1 VQVEWTQGA
10 RISLARIRDFNL
22 ERSEQWAVRVETR
35 LRERA
40 ESLAQSA
47 FAARRI
53 AFGLRAL
60 SVSDIRYV
68 LQYRLDGDRVMILRV
83 LSTRE
88 IR

>member
-22 ERSEQWAVRVETR
+22 ERSEQWAARVETR

-40 ESLAQSA
+40 ESLAQTA
-47 FAARRI
+47 FSGRRI
-53 AFGLRAL
+53 AFGIRAL
-60 SVSDIRYV
+60 SVPDIQYV
-68 LQYRLDGDRVMILRV
+68 LQYRVDADRVLILRV
-83 LSTRE
+83 VSTRE